1 LPQAADDIHTIANL
15 YARLRYGPGTPTML
29 DELRRRMASFRP

>member
-1 LPQAADDIHTIANL
+1 MHAIADL
-15 YARLRYGPGTPTML
+15 YARLRYGPDTPALL